1 MVLSLLQINDVMGH
15 GMRIHL
21 LVSMAE
27 GEIKEALRDH
37 YDRHKRRL
45 TKQDR
50 SFSRR

>member
-21 LVSMAE
+21 LVSVAE
-27 GEIKEALRDH
+27 GEIKEVLRDH
-37 YDRHKRRL
+37 SDCHRRQL
-45 TKQDR
+45 TKQDK

>member
-21 LVSMAE
+21 LVSVAE
-27 GEIKEALRDH
+27 GEIKEVLRDH
-37 YDRHKRRL
+37 FDRHRRRL
-45 TKQDR
+45 TKQGR